1 MEHPYDTICDV
12 IDQIRNKI
20 SQDHEL
26 LTHRYPA
33 QERMTH
39 DEVDDM
45 DYDLY
50 RAIDL
55 LNKAKNLVEEHIF

>member
-26 LTHRYPA
+26 LTHRYPV